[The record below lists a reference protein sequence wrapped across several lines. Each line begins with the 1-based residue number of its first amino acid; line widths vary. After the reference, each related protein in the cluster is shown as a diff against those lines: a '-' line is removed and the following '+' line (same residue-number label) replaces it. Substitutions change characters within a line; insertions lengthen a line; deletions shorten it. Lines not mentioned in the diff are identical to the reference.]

1 MHNSQ
6 RVYVSYP
13 NDDLLQDVAGFDL
26 LKVLEFFD
34 KTEQILPLHQLCYDV
49 NVSFGHDGLLEKHQ
63 QWVRHHR
70 HDPTFVAALGKN
82 VRDYS
87 SGGVIQLVRFDN
99 LYGVALV
106 GGFFYTM
113 IDD

>member
-26 LKVLEFFD
+26 LKVLEFFN

-87 SGGVIQLVRFDN
+87 SGGVIQLVGFDN